1 VQEPTLRKVHRY
13 VGVLA
18 APLVVL
24 QAVSGLVLG
33 LDVLSR
39 LQGRVQE
46 RFLDRHFPALAEFWN
61 YLLLEVHYG
70 GGTLGRAYHLALV
83 VALLT
88 LVLTGILVFVKV
100 EARLRRRSGPAE
112 APEAPGASV
121 TLPLTGLADTP
132 AAGSPPGKAG
142 SPPPAPDRMR
152 RRVYAA
158 LGGATLAML
167 GFMAYVFYGGYR
179 VTAVHAP
186 LLHASME
193 VRLEA
198 TRAHLW
204 LEEILAGDPDESLEA
219 VWDSLDRAE
228 RLAGAMME
236 GGRRLGLPLLPLED
250 PALRA
255 LIEVVQRRVQDA
267 KDLTV
272 SRFVE
277 AETSGPGTPQDVAY
291 DAVYA
296 SLDAAARDVERALRQ
311 ALEADRDR
319 FLVTLMALLSAGVLA
334 GLVLAVVFTR
344 FEEGRIEYLR
354 ALEAARRRAEA
365 GEALFHELVDHAANP
380 LFILDQGGTIRA
392 ANRMACGWLGRER
405 GELVGRSV
413 RTVLTEEPGELER
426 AWAEM
431 APGAPLSLRLD
442 FLREDGSSV
451 PAHLDASVVPWNGGR
466 FVLWVAREAPE
477 EPAA

>member
-1 VQEPTLRKVHRY
+1 MREPTLRKIHRY

-33 LDVLSR
+33 LDVLFR

-46 RFLDRHFPALAEFWN
+46 NFFERHAPALAEFWN

-83 VALLT
+83 GALLT
-88 LVLTGILVFVKV
+88 LVLTGALVFVKV
-100 EARLRRRSGPAE
+100 EARLRRRTSPEEARAAAPALPRTGPAP
-112 APEAPGASV
+112 AAVGGLARPEASA
-121 TLPLTGLADTP
+121 
-132 AAGSPPGKAG
+132 PPWG
-142 SPPPAPDRMR
+142 PERIR
-152 RRVYAA
+152 RRIYAL
-158 LGGATLAML
+158 LGGATLAL
-167 GFMAYVFYGGYR
+167 LAFTAYVFYGGYR

-198 TRAHLW
+198 ARSHLW
-204 LEEILAGDPDESLEA
+204 LEEILAGDPEASLEEVWESL
-219 VWDSLDRAE
+219 DQAE
-228 RLAGAMME
+228 RVAGAMME

-255 LIEVVQRRVQDA
+255 LIETVQRRIQDV

-277 AETSGPGTPQDVAY
+277 AEVSGPGTPKDVAY

-296 SLDAAARDVERALRQ
+296 SLDDSAREVERALQR
-311 ALEADRDR
+311 ALDADRDR
-319 FLVTLMALLSAGVLA
+319 FLATLLVLLSVGVLA
-334 GLVLAVVFTR
+334 GLILAVVFYR
-344 FEEGRIEYLR
+344 FEEGRVEHLR
-354 ALEAARRRAEA
+354 AIDAARRRAEG
-365 GEALFHELVDHAANP
+365 GEALFQELVDHAANP
-380 LFILDQGGTIRA
+380 LFILDEGGTVRE
-392 ANRMACGWLGRER
+392 ANRMACTWLGRER
-405 GELVGRSV
+405 GELVGRSI
-413 RTVLTEEPGELER
+413 RGMLDEDPGEVDA

-431 APGAPLSLRLD
+431 APHTPLSLCLR
-442 FLREDGSSV
+442 FLRADGASV
-451 PAHLDASVVPWNGGR
+451 PGHLDASVVPWNGGR
-466 FVLWVAREAPE
+466 FVLWVVREAPE